1 MSSMSIEAIT
11 SSRSCDFPG
20 YKEHERVAKDMERKA
35 VRAKMLSR
43 EAAAIRKVD
52 ERIAGEKR
60 NAR

>member
-35 VRAKMLSR
+35 VRAKMCS
-43 EAAAIRKVD
+43 IPH
-52 ERIAGEKR
+52 ERPRVLPADNG
-60 NAR
+60 